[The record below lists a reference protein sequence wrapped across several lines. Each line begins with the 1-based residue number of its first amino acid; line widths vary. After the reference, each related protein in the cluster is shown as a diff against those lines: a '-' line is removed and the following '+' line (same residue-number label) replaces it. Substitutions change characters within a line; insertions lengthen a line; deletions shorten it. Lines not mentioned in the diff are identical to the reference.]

1 VSGFGFSRQAAKA
14 QRKGFDWET
23 KLSEAIYRPVREEE
37 MPEAVELFLVT
48 LDDLRERL
56 NLTSPLPTRGYVELA
71 YEHIRRTGIFEV
83 AEVEGRLGAIC
94 HAVVRD
100 SLWFLS
106 AFWTLPGLQGRKIGR
121 PLLERVRDAGARNGA
136 TTFFTWSS
144 TDLQA
149 MATYMKTG
157 MLPGYQALTFA
168 GTPREMLDARAGY
181 ETELLEREAALSIDE
196 RIRETRRE
204 TDHEFWLSVLKAE
217 ARQVVRD
224 GRVVGYYYF
233 NNGTI
238 GPAAWLDAE
247 DADAV
252 LESAARVAS
261 AQAEQIRL
269 MIPGPN
275 HAAINFALRAGLKLS
290 AYAHLLTTAPFG
302 QMDKYLASGPS
313 LF

>member
-1 VSGFGFSRQAAKA
+1 MPNDEV
-14 QRKGFDWET
+14 
-23 KLSEAIYRPVREEE
+23 IYRPAREEE
-37 MPEAVELFLVT
+37 MPEAVTLFLVT
-48 LDDLRERL
+48 VADLRERL
-56 NLTSPLPTRGYVELA
+56 NLTMPLPPRGYVETA
-71 YEHIRRTGIFEV
+71 YEHIRRTGIFQV
-83 AEVEGRLGAIC
+83 AELDGRISAIC

-100 SLWFLS
+100 RLWFLS
-106 AFWTLPGLQGRKIGR
+106 AFWTLPGLQGQKIGR
-121 PLLERVRDAGARNGA
+121 PLLERVRDEGARAGA

-157 MLPGYQALTFA
+157 MLPGYQTLTFA
-168 GTPREMLDARAGY
+168 GALSGLVDKRTGY
-181 ETELLEREAALSIDE
+181 ETQPLVRAEALSIDE

-204 TDHEFWLSVLKAE
+204 MDHEFWLTVLKAD
-217 ARQVVRD
+217 ARQVVRA
-224 GRVVGYYYF
+224 GRVVGYYYAG
-233 NNGTI
+233 NGTV

-275 HAAINFALRAGLKLS
+275 HAAIRFALRSGLKLS

>member
-1 VSGFGFSRQAAKA
+1 MPNDEV
-14 QRKGFDWET
+14 
-23 KLSEAIYRPVREEE
+23 IYRPVREEE
-37 MPEAVELFLVT
+37 MPEAVTLFLVT
-48 LDDLRERL
+48 VADLRERL
-56 NLTSPLPTRGYVELA
+56 NLTMPLPPRGYVEAA
-71 YEHIRRTGIFEV
+71 YEHIRRTGIFQV
-83 AEVEGRLGAIC
+83 AELDGRLVAIC

-100 SLWFLS
+100 HLWFLS
-106 AFWTLPGLQGRKIGR
+106 AFWTRPGFQGQKIGR
-121 PLLERVRDAGARNGA
+121 PLLERVMDEGSRAGA

-157 MLPGYQALTFA
+157 MLPGYQTLTFA
-168 GTPREMLDARAGY
+168 GAPREVAGGRAGY
-181 ETELLEREAALSIDE
+181 ETEPLDRAEALSIDE
-196 RIRETRRE
+196 RIRGTRRE
-204 TDHEFWLSVLKAE
+204 MDHEFWQAVLKAE

-224 GRVVGYYYF
+224 GRVVGYYYAG
-233 NNGTI
+233 NGTV

-275 HAAINFALRAGLKLS
+275 HAAIRFALRSGLKLS

>member
-1 VSGFGFSRQAAKA
+1 MPNDEV
-14 QRKGFDWET
+14 
-23 KLSEAIYRPVREEE
+23 IYRTVREEE
-37 MPEAVELFLVT
+37 MPEAATLFLVT
-48 LDDLRERL
+48 VADLRERL
-56 NLTSPLPTRGYVELA
+56 NLTTSLPPRGYIELS
-71 YEHIRRTGIFEV
+71 YEHIRRTGIFQV
-83 AEVEGRLGAIC
+83 AELDGRLAAIC

-100 SLWFLS
+100 RLWFLS
-106 AFWTLPGLQGRKIGR
+106 GFWTLPDLQGQKIGR
-121 PLLERVRDAGARNGA
+121 PLLERVMDEGARAGA

-149 MATYMKTG
+149 MATYIKTG
-157 MLPGYQALTFA
+157 MLPGYQTLTFT
-168 GTPREMLDARAGY
+168 GEPREVANERAGY
-181 ETELLEREAALSIDE
+181 ETVPLDRAEALSIDE

-204 TDHEFWLSVLKAE
+204 MDHEFWQSVLKAE
-217 ARQVVRD
+217 ARQVVRA
-224 GRVVGYYYF
+224 GRVVGYYYAG
-233 NNGTI
+233 NGTV

-252 LESAARVAS
+252 LESAARSAS

-275 HAAINFALRAGLKLS
+275 HAAIKFALRSGLKLS

>member
-1 VSGFGFSRQAAKA
+1 MPN
-14 QRKGFDWET
+14 
-23 KLSEAIYRPVREEE
+23 SEVIYRPVREAE
-37 MPEAVELFLVT
+37 MPETVELFLVT
-48 LDDLRERL
+48 LADLRERL
-56 NLTSPLPTRGYVELA
+56 NLTSPLPPRGYIEQA
-71 YEHIRRTGIFEV
+71 YEHIRRTGIFQV
-83 AEVEGRLGAIC
+83 AEVEGRLAAIC

-100 SLWFLS
+100 HLWFLS
-106 AFWTLPGLQGRKIGR
+106 GFWTLPSFQGQKIGR
-121 PLLERVRDAGARNGA
+121 PLLKRVLDEGARAGA
-136 TTFFTWSS
+136 TVFFTWSS

-149 MATYMKTG
+149 MATYMKMG

-168 GTPREMLDARAGY
+168 GVPREVKAERAGY
-181 ETELLEREAALSIDE
+181 ETEPLEREAALSIDE

-204 TDHEFWLSVLKAE
+204 TDHEFWLTVMKAE
-217 ARQVVRD
+217 GRQVVRA
-224 GRVVGYYYF
+224 GRVVGYYYS

-252 LESAARVAS
+252 LEWAARVAS
-261 AQAEQIRL
+261 AQAEQVRL
-269 MIPGPN
+269 MIPAPN

>member
-1 VSGFGFSRQAAKA
+1 MPNDEV
-14 QRKGFDWET
+14 
-23 KLSEAIYRPVREEE
+23 IYRPVREEE
-37 MPEAVELFLVT
+37 LPATVELFLTTVA
-48 LDDLRERL
+48 DLYERM
-56 NLTSPLPTRGYVELA
+56 NTAAPLPPRGYVELN
-71 YEHIRRTGIFEV
+71 YEHIRRTGIFQV
-83 AEVEGRLGAIC
+83 AEVDGRLAAIC

-100 SLWFLS
+100 RLWFLS
-106 AFWTLPGLQGRKIGR
+106 GFWTLPGWQGRKIGR
-121 PLLERVRDAGARNGA
+121 PLLERVIDEGARLGA

-157 MLPGYQALTFA
+157 MLPGYQTLTFA
-168 GTPREMLDARAGY
+168 GAPRELAGERAGY
-181 ETELLEREAALSIDE
+181 ETGPLDRGAALAIDE

-204 TDHEFWLSVLKAE
+204 TDHEFWQSVLKAE
-217 ARQVVRD
+217 ARQVVRA
-224 GRVVGYYYF
+224 GSVVGYYYA
-233 NNGTI
+233 NNGTV

-252 LESAARVAS
+252 LESAARAAS
-261 AQAEQIRL
+261 AQAEAVRL

-275 HAAINFALRAGLKLS
+275 HAAIKFALRSGLKLS